1 MDQLLDELADHARGS
16 VTDVIGTAEGVE
28 LRGVTHDSRDVGRD
42 TLFACVRGT
51 AFDGH
56 DYAAQAV
63 ADGAVALLVDHPLGG
78 IADVPQIVVDDTRRR
93 LGPISAAVYG
103 HPSRDLA
110 TVGIT
115 GTNGKTTTAQL
126 LAAIF
131 EEHGW
136 QTGIVGTLH
145 GERTTPEAPELQALL
160 ASFKESGCGA
170 AVMEVSSH
178 ALALHRVD
186 GTQFDAVVFTN
197 LGRDHLDLHGSTE
210 EYFRAKARLF
220 DPAFSPLAV
229 INVDDTYGRLL
240 ADTLQVNS
248 SRGDDDIRVVPI
260 SADDLD
266 DLVVDGSSHSYR
278 WGAIDVTVPI
288 GGHFNVANSH
298 AALVTAVELGIE
310 PHVAVAGL
318 AATNPIPGRFEA
330 VPAATARGLTVVVDY
345 AHTPD
350 GLAEV
355 LRSARAI
362 ADTGSTVAIVFG
374 AGGDRDREKRPEM
387 GAVVARLA
395 DRVIVTSDN
404 PRHEEPNAI
413 IRDIL
418 GGMNDTDVDIQVE
431 PDRRTAIAAGLA
443 PLTPGDV
450 LVVAGKGHERTQDLG
465 DRVVDFDDRA
475 VITELLEADLLGGRA

>member
-1 MDQLLDELADHARGS
+1 M
-16 VTDVIGTAEGVE
+16 IGTAEGVE

-103 HPSRDLA
+103 HPSRDLT

-160 ASFKESGCGA
+160 ASFKETGCGA

-298 AALVTAVELGIE
+298 AALVTAVELGVE

-330 VPAATARGLTVVVDY
+330 VPAATARGSPWSSTTPTPPTGWPRSSARRARSPTPVRPWRSCSGPAATVI
-345 AHTPD
+345 A
-350 GLAEV
+350 
-355 LRSARAI
+355 RSAR
-362 ADTGSTVAIVFG
+362 
-374 AGGDRDREKRPEM
+374 EM

>member
-1 MDQLLDELADHARGS
+1 MITMDALVDELGVRGRGS
-16 VTDVIGTAEGVE
+16 VVDVVGAAGQVE
-28 LRGVTHDSRDVGRD
+28 LREVTHDSRRVGSN
-42 TLFACVRGT
+42 TLFACIRGA

-56 DYAAQAV
+56 DYAARAV
-63 ADGAVALLVDHPLGG
+63 ADGAVALLVDHPL
-78 IADVPQIVVDDTRRR
+78 ADIGTVPQIVVDDTRR
-93 LGPISAAVYG
+93 LIGPVSAAVYG
-103 HPSRDLA
+103 HPSRDLT

-126 LAAIF
+126 LAGIF
-131 EEHGW
+131 EAHGW

-160 ASFKESGCGA
+160 ASFRASGCGA

-178 ALALHRVD
+178 ALALHRID
-186 GTQFDAVVFTN
+186 GTVFDAVVFTN

-220 DPAFSPLAV
+220 DPSFAPLAV
-229 INVDDTYGRLL
+229 VNVDDTYGRLL
-240 ADTLQVNS
+240 ADTLEGN
-248 SRGDDDIRVVPI
+248 DELRVVRI
-260 SADDLD
+260 SIDDLD
-266 DLVVDGSSHSYR
+266 AVVVNGTSHSYR
-278 WGAIDVTVPI
+278 WDGVDVTVPI

-298 AALVTAVELGIE
+298 AALVTAVELGVD
-310 PHVAVAGL
+310 PLAAAAGL
-318 AATNPIPGRFEA
+318 AGVTAIPGRFEA

-355 LRSARAI
+355 LQSARSI
-362 ADTGSTVAIVFG
+362 ADPGSIVAIVFG

-387 GAVVARLA
+387 GAVAGRLA

-404 PRHEEPNAI
+404 PRREDPNAI
-413 IRDIL
+413 IGDIL
-418 GGMNDTDVDIQVE
+418 GGMNDTDVDVHVE
-431 PDRRTAIAAGLA
+431 PDRRTAIATALA

-475 VITELLEADLLGGRA
+475 VITELLGDDVLGGGA